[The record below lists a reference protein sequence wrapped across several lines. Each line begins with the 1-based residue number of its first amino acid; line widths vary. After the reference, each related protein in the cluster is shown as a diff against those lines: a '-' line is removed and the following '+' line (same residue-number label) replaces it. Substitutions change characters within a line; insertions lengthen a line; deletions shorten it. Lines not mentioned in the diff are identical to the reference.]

1 MPSHLLLTGPPTLA
15 SPSAFRPGEFSR
27 APLVHATL
35 VSNQPVATDWLRA
48 PTILRARH
56 PGFHHACQRSSHSL
70 VPALLLPF
78 TDFSPPP
85 STALFPGA
93 RAALALRPT
102 HHSGLLPYQSYT
114 ARHNRGCA
122 ECIPPYL
129 TSNSLAYVMHARLRL
144 LAMRPHVT
152 RHGLPQVRGVCCLC
166 HLALPM
172 YACRRLNL
180 PRSHLARLNLA
191 CLTPGSAR
199 CYADRP
205 SPLSPHLLN
214 RRGAQSAAICAS
226 SAPLP
231 TDLTRHAA
239 LRR

>member
-1 MPSHLLLTGPPTLA
+1 MTTRV
-15 SPSAFRPGEFSR
+15 SA
-27 APLVHATL
+27 
-35 VSNQPVATDWLRA
+35 
-48 PTILRARH
+48 AR
-56 PGFHHACQRSSHSL
+56 HSL
-70 VPALLLPF
+70 VPASLLPF

-93 RAALALRPT
+93 RGALALRPT
-102 HHSGLLPYQSYT
+102 HHSWLSPYQSYT
-114 ARHNRGCA
+114 AHHDRGCA
-122 ECIPPYL
+122 ECIPPYV
-129 TSNSLAYVMHARLRL
+129 TSDSLAYVMHARVRL

-191 CLTPGSAR
+191 CITPGSAR

-214 RRGAQSAAICAS
+214 RRGAQSAAICAP
-226 SAPLP
+226 SAPLLDASRP
-231 TDLTRHAA
+231 MWKTRPD
-239 LRR
+239 

>member
-1 MPSHLLLTGPPTLA
+1 MSAQLDTAWSQPRCCPSQIFLPHPPR
-15 SPSAFRPGEFSR
+15 PSFQ
-27 APLVHATL
+27 VHAAH
-35 VSNQPVATDWLRA
+35 SPCA
-48 PTILRARH
+48 PRIIHGSCPIKAIQRITIGDA
-56 PGFHHACQRSSHSL
+56 
-70 VPALLLPF
+70 
-78 TDFSPPP
+78 
-85 STALFPGA
+85 
-93 RAALALRPT
+93 
-102 HHSGLLPYQSYT
+102 QS
-114 ARHNRGCA
+114 A
-122 ECIPPYL
+122 ECIPPYV
-129 TSNSLAYVMHARLRL
+129 TSDSLADVMHARVRL

-191 CLTPGSAR
+191 CITPGSAR

-214 RRGAQSAAICAS
+214 RRGAQSAAICAP

-239 LRR
+239 LQRRRRCSAAELLQRRRRFAVAPS

>member
-1 MPSHLLLTGPPTLA
+1 MHPT
-15 SPSAFRPGEFSR
+15 
-27 APLVHATL
+27 
-35 VSNQPVATDWLRA
+35 
-48 PTILRARH
+48 
-56 PGFHHACQRSSHSL
+56 
-70 VPALLLPF
+70 
-78 TDFSPPP
+78 
-85 STALFPGA
+85 
-93 RAALALRPT
+93 
-102 HHSGLLPYQSYT
+102 PYV
-114 ARHNRGCA
+114 
-122 ECIPPYL
+122 
-129 TSNSLAYVMHARLRL
+129 TSDSLAYVMHARVRL

-191 CLTPGSAR
+191 YITPGSAR

-214 RRGAQSAAICAS
+214 RRGAQSAAICAP

-239 LRR
+239 LQRRRRCFAAELLQRSRPLRRRAVLTTTPHLRRGAASAATPSRCAAAPPSLRGQARPLPATPPTPASAPRRRCHDHSPHAPPPYLLLIGGTRSDRGTSVPS

>member
-1 MPSHLLLTGPPTLA
+1 MPARPLLDPASSRAHHSSLPHWCPTSPWPPTGCVLPPSSGRCILA
-15 SPSAFRPGEFSR
+15 STTRVSA
-27 APLVHATL
+27 
-35 VSNQPVATDWLRA
+35 
-48 PTILRARH
+48 AR
-56 PGFHHACQRSSHSL
+56 HSL

-93 RAALALRPT
+93 RGALALRPT

-114 ARHNRGCA
+114 ACHNRGCA

-231 TDLTRHAA
+231 TDLTRHTA
-239 LRR
+239 LQRRRS

>member
-1 MPSHLLLTGPPTLA
+1 MPHWCPTSPWPPTGCVLPPSSGRCILA
-15 SPSAFRPGEFSR
+15 FTTRVSA
-27 APLVHATL
+27 
-35 VSNQPVATDWLRA
+35 
-48 PTILRARH
+48 AR
-56 PGFHHACQRSSHSL
+56 HSL

-93 RAALALRPT
+93 RGALALRPT
-102 HHSGLLPYQSYT
+102 HHSWLLPCLSYT
-114 ARHNRGCA
+114 ARHYRGCA

-129 TSNSLAYVMHARLRL
+129 TSDSLAYLMHARVRL

-239 LRR
+239 LQRRRR